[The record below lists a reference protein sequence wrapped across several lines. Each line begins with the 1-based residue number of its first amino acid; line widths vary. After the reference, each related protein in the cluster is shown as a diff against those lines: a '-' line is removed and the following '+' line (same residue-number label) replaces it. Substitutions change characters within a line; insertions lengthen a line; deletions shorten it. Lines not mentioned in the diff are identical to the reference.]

1 MDNLIEKDQKRILQA
16 LQENGPQT
24 AQELA
29 RTLRLSVPRVSS
41 LLQAMKEK
49 HLVHTPR
56 CTIGNKGIPINVWEI
71 PSGKD

>member
-1 MDNLIEKDQKRILQA
+1 MDKLLEQDQKRLLQA

-29 RTLRLSVPRVSS
+29 RTLRLSVPRVSR
-41 LLQAMKEK
+41 LLQAMREK

-56 CTIGNKGIPINVWEI
+56 CTMGNKGTPINVWEI

>member
-1 MDNLIEKDQKRILQA
+1 MEKLLEQDQKRLLQA

-29 RTLRLSVPRVSS
+29 KTLRLSVPWVSS
-41 LLQAMKEK
+41 LLQEMKEK
-49 HLVHTPR
+49 HLVHAPR
-56 CTIGNKGIPINVWEI
+56 CAMGSRGTPINVWEI

>member
-1 MDNLIEKDQKRILQA
+1 MEKLLEQDQKRLLQA

-29 RTLRLSVPRVSS
+29 RTLRLSVPWVSS
-41 LLQAMKEK
+41 LLQEMKEK
-49 HLVHTPR
+49 HLIHAPR
-56 CTIGNKGIPINVWEI
+56 CAMGSRGNPINVWEI